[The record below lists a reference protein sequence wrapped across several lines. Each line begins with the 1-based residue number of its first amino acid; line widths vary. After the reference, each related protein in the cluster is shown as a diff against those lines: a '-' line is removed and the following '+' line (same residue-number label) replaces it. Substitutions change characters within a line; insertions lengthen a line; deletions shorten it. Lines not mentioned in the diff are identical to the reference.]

1 MNRSRHTPRAAADER
16 TERRT
21 PPPRDPAAV
30 SQILLSE
37 YEALKAEQS
46 ARIAARDN
54 LMYATLAALAAT
66 TTAIVSTAG
75 RRELV
80 LLLPPVC
87 IVLGWTYLVNDEKIS
102 AIGRYLRTRLRPG
115 LAAAAGADSAEV
127 LGWETAHREEHR
139 RGTGKH
145 LQLAVDL
152 LMFVVPALIAV
163 TVYWVARPAP
173 TALLVASAAEL
184 AAVAVLAVRITL
196 AADLS
201 SEGTTR

>member
-1 MNRSRHTPRAAADER
+1 MNRSRRTSRAADER

-21 PPPRDPAAV
+21 PPPRDTAAV
-30 SQILLSE
+30 SQILLGE

-66 TTAIVSTAG
+66 TAAIVSTAA
-75 RRELV
+75 RQELV

-102 AIGRYLRTRLRPG
+102 AIGRYLRTDLRPA
-115 LAAAAGADSAEV
+115 LAAAAGADIAEV
-127 LGWETAHREEHR
+127 LRWETAHREEHR
-139 RGTGKH
+139 SSVGKH

-152 LMFVVPALIAV
+152 LMFVVPALVAV
-163 TVYWVARPAP
+163 TVHWVTGPAH
-173 TALLVASAAEL
+173 TAPLVASAAEL
-184 AAVAVLAVRITL
+184 AAAAVLAVRITL

-201 SEGTTR
+201 SEGTV